1 MSGQP
6 NIPTPN
12 PAALMLLDEKEV
24 SRLDVQRGE
33 ILSIAQEFLDQP
45 IKSDEEAA
53 KITNLGRRAS
63 ITVEELERIRKQA
76 VEPLNKQ
83 VKLINSFF
91 ATYTSALAESI
102 IERAKYLL
110 TTYQQQVRDRVRREQ
125 EEQRRREEEA
135 AQRQREAEERLAAAK
150 NKKAR
155 DKAAAEAEAASAAL
169 AAAQVA
175 MPAPAPKHIKTEQ
188 ASAIRSEVYVLQ
200 GIHDIEQVPKEYWRN
215 KVVIE
220 ALEKVLRAAV
230 RTGTRSIP
238 GCSIGPEDRVAFR
251 A

>member
-1 MSGQP
+1 MNGAP

-12 PAALMLLDEKEV
+12 PAALMLLDEKEAT
-24 SRLDVQRGE
+24 RLDVQRGE
-33 ILSIAQEFLDQP
+33 IMSIAQEFLDQP
-45 IKSDEEAA
+45 IKTDEEAA
-53 KITNLGRRAS
+53 TITNLGRRAS
-63 ITVEELERIRKQA
+63 IAVQELERLRKQ
-76 VEPLNKQ
+76 VVDPLNKQ
-83 VKLINSFF
+83 VKTINAFF
-91 ATYTSALAESI
+91 ATYSDALDQSI
-102 IERAKYLL
+102 IERGKYLL

-135 AQRQREAEERLAAAK
+135 AAKQREAEERLAAAK
-150 NKKAR
+150 TKRAREKALA
-155 DKAAAEAEAASAAL
+155 DAEAASAAM

-175 MPAPAPKHIKTEQ
+175 TPMPAPKHIKTDQ
-188 ASAIRSEVYVLQ
+188 ASAISSEVYVLQ
-200 GIHDIEQVPKEYWRN
+200 GIHNLDEVPREYWRN
-215 KVVIE
+215 KVVLE